1 MNKAKPQVKD
11 ILLLLTIPNF
21 GPGRVR
27 KLLSIFPSTEE
38 IIHAPI
44 QRLTKIDGIDRRL
57 AQLIKSGV
65 NNSVVEKKLLQTE
78 QHQISTLSLWD
89 DDYPSILKKTADP
102 PLVLFYKGII
112 PNPWPPCIAVVGT
125 RTPSPYGKTV
135 TERAVGDLVQNGI
148 AIVSGLARGVDTI
161 AHQTSLNQSGQT
173 FAVLGCGLD
182 YIYPPENRHLFET
195 IPLSGSIFTEYFA
208 GTGPDAVNFPR
219 RNRIISGMSL
229 GTLVV
234 EAGDKSGALITA
246 NYSADQN
253 REVFAVPGNI
263 NNPKSRGTHRL
274 IQQGAKLVQSVQ
286 DILDEIA
293 PGLEA
298 LQQKQRPVPPEL
310 PMLEKKLL
318 EILSH
323 EPRHIDQL
331 VLELKESPAMILA
344 GLLHLELT
352 GWVKQLSGKM
362 FIRI

>member
-1 MNKAKPQVKD
+1 MSKARPQVKD

-27 KLLSIFPSTEE
+27 KLLSIFSSTEE
-38 IIHAPI
+38 IVRAPI
-44 QRLTKIDGIDRRL
+44 QRLIKIDGIDHRL

-65 NNSVVEKKLLQTE
+65 NKNEVEKKLLSTA
-78 QHQISTLSLWD
+78 QHQISTLSFWD
-89 DDYPSILKKTADP
+89 DNYPSILKKTADP

-112 PNPWPPCIAVVGT
+112 PYTWPPCIAVVGT
-125 RTPSPYGKTV
+125 RTPSIYGKTAA
-135 TERAVGDLVQNGI
+135 ERLVGELVQNGI
-148 AIVSGLARGVDTI
+148 AIVSGLARGIDTI
-161 AHQTSLNQSGQT
+161 AHQTALNQSGQT

-182 YIYPPENRHLFET
+182 YIYPPENRHLFDT
-195 IPLSGSIFTEYFA
+195 IPSAGSIFTEYFL

-229 GTLVV
+229 GTLVI

-246 NYSADQN
+246 NYAADQN
-253 REVFAVPGNI
+253 REVFAIPGNI
-263 NNPKSRGTHRL
+263 NSPKSRGTHRL

-286 DILDEIA
+286 DILEEIA

-298 LQQKQRPVPPEL
+298 LQQKDRPIPPDL
-310 PMLEKKLL
+310 PPLEKKLL
-318 EILSH
+318 EKLSH

-331 VLELKESPAMILA
+331 VLELNESPAMILA